1 MTQLNNAIKFWES
14 LELFWK
20 RHCPNTGIA
29 EMVDFKLGA
38 VSSFITINELASD
51 WSQQKEKQEMERVRL
66 SPKDTIQTL
75 IQPSLNF
82 VDTWV
87 T

>member
-1 MTQLNNAIKFWES
+1 
-14 LELFWK
+14 
-20 RHCPNTGIA
+20 
-29 EMVDFKLGA
+29 MVDFKLGA

-82 VDTWV
+82 VDT
-87 T
+87 